1 MDRGN
6 HRFEFEGF
14 KKKKKK
20 KVSTNKENKWTASK
34 RRRMN
39 CVCINNDAHKW
50 AIVRKIF

>member
-20 KVSTNKENKWTASK
+20 KWVQIKKINEQQASVDEWT
-34 RRRMN
+34 
-39 CVCINNDAHKW
+39 VY
-50 AIVRKIF
+50 V